1 MMKRLLCLLLLS
13 GGARAQD
20 NWPQGTDYP
29 GPNELLRAA
38 RDLRLDMGD
47 LGPAQFRGGSNFGSG
62 VGFTAGDMSKFALAI
77 SYYERACLRIHDV
90 RDTRRAFADLERA
103 YQRAWRPA
111 PYGTPSVRD
120 IAKIMTRLENFYAE
134 VDKQFPTPEGTPAKD
149 D

>member
-1 MMKRLLCLLLLS
+1 MLCWILLACC
-13 GGARAQD
+13 AQAD
-20 NWPQGTDYP
+20 ISWPQATDYA

-47 LGPAQFRGGSNFGSG
+47 LGPAQFRGGANFGSG
-62 VGFTAGDMSKFALAI
+62 SGFTSGDLSKFSMAI
-77 SYYERACLRIHDV
+77 SYFERACLHIQDV

-120 IAKIMTRLENFYAE
+120 ISKIMTRLEHFYEE
-134 VDKQFPTPEGTPAKD
+134 VDKQFPPAPEESSDGR
-149 D
+149 

>member
-1 MMKRLLCLLLLS
+1 MLKGLLCLLLLS
-13 GGARAQD
+13 CSAVAQD
-20 NWPQGTDYP
+20 HWPQGTDYA

-47 LGPAQFRGGSNFGSG
+47 LGPAQFRGGANFGSG
-62 VGFTAGDMSKFALAI
+62 VGFTPGDMSKLSLAI
-77 SYYERACLRIHDV
+77 SYYERACLHIEDV

-103 YQRAWRPA
+103 YQRAWRPS

-134 VDKQFPTPEGTPAKD
+134 VDKQFPPQEKPKD
-149 D
+149 E

>member
-1 MMKRLLCLLLLS
+1 MKRWLTFLMLTGCLQ
-13 GGARAQD
+13 AQGS
-20 NWPQGTDYP
+20 WPQGTDYS
-29 GPNELLRAA
+29 GPDELLRAA

-62 VGFTAGDMSKFALAI
+62 SGFTSGDLSKLSMAI
-77 SYYERACLRIHDV
+77 SYYERACMHIQDV

-120 IAKIMTRLENFYAE
+120 IGKIMTRLEHFYQQLDE
-134 VDKQFPTPEGTPAKD
+134 QFPPGQESQKNED
-149 D
+149 